1 MEYDVTSVYEPF
13 RRVLLERQSRL
24 DEVLQLCCF
33 AIQETSALP
42 DLTSALNLVQK
53 VPTENAAVRMEHA
66 ERVAAT
72 AKREVASNF
81 SSLFDMATIVLW
93 GALESAVRDFVARWI
108 AKYPQAREL
117 DSVGKI
123 KIRLSDYVQLSN
135 EELHQ
140 HVVDQL
146 DRELG
151 APLKKGAGRFDSLL
165 SSVGIAVPL
174 DNELRRTLLEMS
186 EVRNVLV
193 HKAGTADR
201 RFIEACPWYGVME
214 KNPVSVDR
222 TKYEKYRAA
231 VNSYAAAT
239 LRAAHTVELA
249 WESPSSEHTR

>member
-1 MEYDVTSVYEPF
+1 MEYEPTSVYEPF

-24 DEVLQLCCF
+24 DEVLELCCY
-33 AIQETSALP
+33 AIREVSALP

-53 VPTENAAVRMEHA
+53 VLPKDASERMERA
-66 ERVAAT
+66 ERVATT
-72 AKREVASNF
+72 AKREAASNF

-108 AKYPQAREL
+108 ARYPQAREL
-117 DSVGKI
+117 DSLGKI
-123 KIRLSDYVQLSN
+123 KIRLADYDQLSN

-165 SSVGIAVPL
+165 SAVAIAVPL
-174 DNELRRTLLEMS
+174 DSDLRRALLEMS

-193 HKAGTADR
+193 HKAGSADR
-201 RFIEACPWYGVME
+201 RFIEACPWYGAKE
-214 KNPVSVDR
+214 KDAVSVDR
-222 TKYEKYRAA
+222 AKYEKYRAA
-231 VNSYAAAT
+231 VNSYASAI
-239 LRAAHTVELA
+239 LRAAHVVEAA
-249 WESPSSEHTR
+249 WDSGAPEHTH